1 MCIRPK
7 ILGFLKLA
15 RALPKTSERIFPTT
29 YRAVY
34 KSFMRIRRR
43 IAVNTQNPRIIKIS
57 FKTFRHWGA
66 TMTYHYTKNILLV
79 KKLLSHKKIESTM
92 KYTQLIQFE
101 EDEFDVATATS
112 IEEAKELLAVGFNY
126 ITEKNGIMLFRKPKR
141 FNG

>member
-1 MCIRPK
+1 
-7 ILGFLKLA
+7 
-15 RALPKTSERIFPTT
+15 
-29 YRAVY
+29 
-34 KSFMRIRRR
+34 MRIRRR
-43 IAVNTQNPRIIKIS
+43 VTVNTQNPRIIKIS

-66 TMTYHYTKNILLV
+66 TVTYRYTRNILLV
-79 KKLLSHKKIESTM
+79 KKLLGHKKIESTM

-126 ITEKNGIMLFRKPKR
+126 VTEKNGIMLFRKPKR